1 MHDKIVTSIITK
13 LPVSLVELSQVS
25 DRSVVSSM
33 TDNTTATNISDET
46 GRNTVS
52 TGEESQLSV
61 ATTGKTKTL
70 WNGTEILTVDQVYL
84 KNIVEIPTKDE
95 MRTLNNIIKKVV
107 FPKMKFIPNWED
119 CLVLTHD
126 KEKDINEKH
135 AGWAHS
141 IFRKMN
147 WESDDHFPAY
157 MQAIKWNTYKHS
169 FKQHFNNTRANIIT
183 NLKRHM
189 VSGKSNCD
197 SRLQCFI
204 YLTNILVSI
213 L

>member
-1 MHDKIVTSIITK
+1 MHDKIVTSIKTK

-141 IFRKMN
+141 IF
-147 WESDDHFPAY
+147 
-157 MQAIKWNTYKHS
+157 
-169 FKQHFNNTRANIIT
+169 
-183 NLKRHM
+183 
-189 VSGKSNCD
+189 
-197 SRLQCFI
+197 
-204 YLTNILVSI
+204 
-213 L
+213 